1 LFLLFF
7 SITVAGA
14 WFFLKITT
22 PLYESTASILIKDE
36 KKGEDDSKMISEL
49 NQLSSKKIIENET
62 EVLKSRSLMSDVVR
76 KLHLY
81 APIYEEG
88 RLRPRCAYSFSPI
101 VIEALNPD
109 GIKETKKKVYFDYN
123 SAKKQVILG
132 GRAFALDQWV
142 NTPYGTLKFIP
153 QNVQYNSDNRLYFL
167 LVDPKSVALSLIEDL
182 EVMPV
187 SKLSSVL
194 DLKIR
199 NEVPKRGEDILN
211 TLIAFYALANV
222 NDKNTLAN
230 NTLKTV
236 TQKLDAVAHD
246 LDSIQKKLQQYK
258 TSNNAVDI
266 SSQGTLYLQNVST
279 VDQKLND
286 VNSELASLDQV
297 ETYVQSKDN
306 AGGSVPGTLGV
317 ADPVRKT

>member
-1 LFLLFF
+1 MHANHNKISDADRNIIGQLWFKYSPYWPLFLLFF

-123 SAKKQVILG
+123 SAEASNSRWSGICLRSVGEYSL
-132 GRAFALDQWV
+132 R
-142 NTPYGTLKFIP
+142 NLK
-153 QNVQYNSDNRLYFL
+153 VYST
-167 LVDPKSVALSLIEDL
+167 
-182 EVMPV
+182 
-187 SKLSSVL
+187 
-194 DLKIR
+194 
-199 NEVPKRGEDILN
+199 KR
-211 TLIAFYALANV
+211 
-222 NDKNTLAN
+222 
-230 NTLKTV
+230 TV
-236 TQKLDAVAHD
+236 
-246 LDSIQKKLQQYK
+246 
-258 TSNNAVDI
+258 
-266 SSQGTLYLQNVST
+266 
-279 VDQKLND
+279 
-286 VNSELASLDQV
+286 
-297 ETYVQSKDN
+297 
-306 AGGSVPGTLGV
+306 
-317 ADPVRKT
+317 